1 MLQAPKHH
9 SNIRRVTGVV
19 SLFVCCQ
26 TIFLGLGWVQTN
38 YMMWYWGGAVPY
50 LEKFYMMWYWGG
62 AVPYLEKF
70 YMMGVLG
77 GVESK
82 FWCLTQFHTLTFWG
96 GGVKKTTLYK

>member
-1 MLQAPKHH
+1 
-9 SNIRRVTGVV
+9 
-19 SLFVCCQ
+19 
-26 TIFLGLGWVQTN
+26 
-38 YMMWYWGGAVPY
+38 
-50 LEKFYMMWYWGG
+50 MMWYWGG

-96 GGVKKTTLYK
+96 GGIKKTTLYVEALLKAEQLKIMLLAAKATKGVGVVANVSVPSEE

>member
-50 LEKFYMMWYWGG
+50 LEKFYMM
-62 AVPYLEKF
+62 
-70 YMMGVLG
+70 GVLG

-82 FWCLTQFHTLTFWG
+82 FWCLTQFHTLTFLG
-96 GGVKKTTLYK
+96 GGVKKTTLYIPHTATGNARTCCT